1 MSRLISLVR
10 RFWVDALILVGI
22 GVSLGIAAKGPDPKG
37 AEGPIWLDVLITLA
51 FFCPLFFRRRFPMA
65 APLVSIVVVA
75 ASSFA
80 DAGFIDN
87 NFAAFLAALGISAW
101 FGMRPDLRQAIG
113 GLVGASGRLGR
124 DHVQRSED
132 EFQRR
137 LRLVADHLL
146 GRVDRR
152 ICLRPAAP
160 HDGRDPAARRA
171 GRAEREEQARLA
183 VAEERAR
190 IARELHDVVGH
201 SVSVMTVQ
209 ASAVRRLLDPDQEK
223 VLEALLVVEQTGR
236 DALAEM
242 RRMVGVLRRQDD
254 APLPS

>member
-1 MSRLISLVR
+1 VSRLTSLVR
-10 RFWVDALILVGI
+10 LLWVDVLILVGI
-22 GVSLGIAAKGPDPKG
+22 GVSLWIAAKGPDPKG

-51 FFCPLFFRRRFPMA
+51 FFCPLFLRRRFPMG
-65 APLVSIVVVA
+65 APLVSILVVGA
-75 ASSFA
+75 ASFA
-80 DAGFIDN
+80 DAGFLDN
-87 NFAAFLAALGISAW
+87 NFAAFMAALGISAW

-113 GLVGASGRLGR
+113 GLVALQIVSAVITYNDPKTNSNGDYVWSLITFSIAWIVGFAYGQRLR
-124 DHVQRSED
+124 TTDVT
-132 EFQRR
+132 RR
-137 LRLVADHLL
+137 LAEQAEL
-146 GRVDRR
+146 
-152 ICLRPAAP
+152 
-160 HDGRDPAARRA
+160 
-171 GRAEREEQARLA
+171 EREEQARLA

-209 ASAVRRLLDPDQEK
+209 ASAVRRLLEPDQDK

-254 APLPS
+254 APVPS

>member
-1 MSRLISLVR
+1 M
-10 RFWVDALILVGI
+10 G
-22 GVSLGIAAKGPDPKG
+22 
-37 AEGPIWLDVLITLA
+37 
-51 FFCPLFFRRRFPMA
+51 

-75 ASSFA
+75 SFLVRRRRVHRQQLP
-80 DAGFIDN
+80 GV
-87 NFAAFLAALGISAW
+87 LAALGISAW

-113 GLVGASGRLGR
+113 GLVALQVVSAVITYNDPKTNSNGDYVWSLITFSVAWVVGFAYG
-124 DHVQRSED
+124 QRNRTTD
-132 EFQRR
+132 VTRR
-137 LRLVADHLL
+137 LAEQAEL
-146 GRVDRR
+146 
-152 ICLRPAAP
+152 
-160 HDGRDPAARRA
+160 
-171 GRAEREEQARLA
+171 EREEQARLA